1 MRFYHGTNI
10 VIGSIDLTK
19 SRNRVDFGKGFY
31 MTDKI
36 GTAQIWA
43 IRKVELEGEGIPTIL
58 CYEIGA
64 GVYSQHGQRFPD
76 DPNLEWLN
84 FICSNRRNVHPAS
97 TQKEPRHDF
106 NWVSGAIADDKIV
119 DVVAEYLRGETT
131 DEEAVRRAKALPKT
145 YQLSLHT
152 TTAISY
158 VDETNVIYKQIKR
171 GNWSRNWIK
180 RKEAPDF

>member
-1 MRFYHGTNI
+1 MKFYHGTNM
-10 VIGSIDLTK
+10 VIDAIKLTK

-36 GTAQIWA
+36 GTAQLWA
-43 IRKVELEGEGIPTIL
+43 IRKVDLEGAGIPTII
-58 CYEIGA
+58 CYEIDA
-64 GVYSQHGQRFPD
+64 GLYNLHGQKFPD

-84 FICSNRRNVHPAS
+84 FICSNRRNNPPTS
-97 TQKEPRHDF
+97 PLKEPRHDF

-131 DEEAVRRAKALPKT
+131 GEEAVCRARALPKT

-152 TTAISY
+152 EKAISF
-158 VDETNVIYKQIKR
+158 VDDINAIFKQLKR
-171 GNWSRNWIK
+171 GSWSQNWIM
-180 RKEAPDF
+180 RKY